1 MRIAST
7 IGATSVNHD
16 GVEYLPDE
24 DGTFEVPEAVG
35 LELVRFSHWL
45 REHEALD
52 LKLAAE
58 AEASKDP
65 EQVASRLAA
74 LEADNAALRAELA
87 ALKAPAKPAAKKAP
101 ARKAAAGS

>member
-16 GVEYLPDE
+16 GVDYEADE

-35 LELVRFSHWL
+35 LALVRFPEWL

-58 AEASKDP
+58 AEAAKDP
-65 EQVASRLAA
+65 DQVAARLAA

-87 ALKAPAKPAAKKAP
+87 ALKAPAKQPAKKAP